1 MLCMLLSTLSCNQ
14 KTTRH
19 TLLTYRFCTCPPP
32 PPPNPLSHRLFAWR
46 AGQQAQSRERASP
59 LAHNASEAVHII
71 ADIQLPSATCFV
83 QAHRRAQ
90 HPLACESSP
99 PRRVSYRSSR
109 RCRRLRRALH
119 NYSTLVSLPRSPE
132 PVGPRQSGRRH
143 RLSRVPPAAATLPYG
158 GSVVRFRNSRFRAPV
173 ASGRLP

>member
-1 MLCMLLSTLSCNQ
+1 MLLSTLSCNQ
-14 KTTRH
+14 KQRGTRCLP
-19 TLLTYRFCTCPPP
+19 TDFALVLPLPPFARCRIACLLGVQA
-32 PPPNPLSHRLFAWR
+32 SRLR
-46 AGQQAQSRERASP
+46 AGNGPRHWLTTPAKLSTSSP
-59 LAHNASEAVHII
+59 ISSFPLLLV
-71 ADIQLPSATCFV
+71 LYK
-83 QAHRRAQ
+83 AHRRAQ

-158 GSVVRFRNSRFRAPV
+158 RRGFR
-173 ASGRLP
+173 GQI

>member
-1 MLCMLLSTLSCNQ
+1 MLLSTLSCNQ
-14 KTTRH
+14 KQRGTRCLP
-19 TLLTYRFCTCPPP
+19 TDFALVLPLPPFARCRIACLLGVQASR
-32 PPPNPLSHRLFAWR
+32 
-46 AGQQAQSRERASP
+46 AQSRERASP

-71 ADIQLPSATCFV
+71 ADIQLPSATCYV

-119 NYSTLVSLPRSPE
+119 NYSALVSLPRSPE

-158 GSVVRFRNSRFRAPV
+158 RRGFR
-173 ASGRLP
+173 GQI